1 MGAGKKKV
9 SIELMKTYKFIQ
21 QKHKKISV
29 NGKPKREIF
38 SIISGWNNIQ
48 GCG

>member
-1 MGAGKKKV
+1 MGVGKKKV
-9 SIELMKTYKFIQ
+9 SIESCRHINLSSKNT
-21 QKHKKISV
+21 KKISV